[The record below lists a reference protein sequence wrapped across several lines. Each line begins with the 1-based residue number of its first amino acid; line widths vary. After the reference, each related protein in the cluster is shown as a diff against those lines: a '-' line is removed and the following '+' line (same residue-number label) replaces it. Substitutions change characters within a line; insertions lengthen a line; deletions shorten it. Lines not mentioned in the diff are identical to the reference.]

1 MLLSKYFLPIRKD
14 ISRDIVLTSHQLM
27 IKAGMIKQVASGLYT
42 TLPLGLR
49 VLKKIENII
58 RCELNA
64 EGFHEILMPTIQ
76 PAEAWK
82 ESGRYANYGEE
93 MLKFKDRHGIE
104 LLYGPTAEE
113 IATMVAKDI
122 QSYKNLPCVLYNIQ
136 WKFRDEIRP
145 RFGLMR
151 AREFLMMDS
160 YSFDKTEEDA
170 KITYNK
176 HFDAYL
182 RIFGKMG
189 LTAVPMQADTGEIGG
204 DLSHEFHIIT
214 EAGESEIF
222 YEQGLE
228 GVINKIKS
236 GELSNNL
243 REEIGQFYARASE
256 KHTEEDSKNL
266 HIVKK
271 RGIEV
276 GHNFYF
282 STKYSSAMKFMVQDA
297 SGKSFN
303 PFMGSY
309 GIGVGRLMAAFIEA
323 SHDENGII
331 WHKNISPF
339 DYYVV
344 DLTKSDEG
352 KAIIGELYTKLKL
365 KGFEVLLDETQ
376 DSAGEK
382 FKRADLIGIT
392 TRITISDR
400 LLEKKEIEIKQRK
413 DGETQI
419 LKLESFLSS
428 L

>member
-82 ESGRYANYGEE
+82 ESGRYGNYGEE

-182 RIFGKMG
+182 RIFAKMG

-282 STKYSSAMKFMVQDA
+282 STKYSHSMDFAVQDA

-339 DYYVV
+339 DYHVV
-344 DLTKSDEG
+344 DLTKSAEG
-352 KAIIGELYTKLKL
+352 NAFVGELYTKLKS
-365 KGFEVLLDETQ
+365 KGFEVLLDDTQ

-382 FKRADLIGIT
+382 FKKADLIGIP
-392 TRITISDR
+392 TRITLSERMLKQHD
-400 LLEKKEIEIKQRK
+400 IEIKHRK
-413 DGETQI
+413 NGEMQTIPMQ
-419 LKLESFLSS
+419 SFLSS